1 MTYVFHDNLAARYH
15 YQVSAVNAAGEG
27 ERSDSVWQ
35 LKDGSKS
42 TNTIGWW
49 ENLQEKTGKPSF
61 LVKIFPTKQIRWTQ
75 IIPKMACFRVC
86 QALRRW
92 FVHLCQTG
100 PCISIQ
106 KYHDFVHVHL
116 LYVISK
122 LGWIPCWIAWYNLY
136 RCNHGRMLLH
146 GYQLGCPM
154 TRGDHGGNWVLAVC
168 LWASIAIWK
177 WINMQDHTKQLFCIF
192 LLIFGILHQ
201 FSWTHFFFDP
211 SQAVFDLEVDA
222 WLLPHV
228 RLPWL
233 SWHVCC
239 WLNHTKSL
247 KTYGILMDLD
257 LFPHSQQKGLV
268 ISLKSRYF
276 NTTSI

>member
-1 MTYVFHDNLAARYH
+1 MTYVFHDLAARYH

-35 LKDGSKS
+35 LKDGSVCPPTLLDHGKICGKKQGF
-42 TNTIGWW
+42 TIFSG
-49 ENLQEKTGKPSF
+49 EDFPSI
-61 LVKIFPTKQIRWTQ
+61 LPYPLNPNHSQDGLLK
-75 IIPKMACFRVC
+75 RVC

-154 TRGDHGGNWVLAVC
+154 TRGDQGGNWVLAVC

-177 WINMQDHTKQLFCIF
+177 WIKMKDHTKQRFCIV

-201 FSWTHFFFDP
+201 FSWTKKKYP

-222 WLLPHV
+222 WLLP
-228 RLPWL
+228 
-233 SWHVCC
+233 
-239 WLNHTKSL
+239 SL
-247 KTYGILMDLD
+247 T
-257 LFPHSQQKGLV
+257 PC
-268 ISLKSRYF
+268 
-276 NTTSI
+276 